1 MRDAERERPV
11 DRRGDGGGQ
20 ALHLG
25 LRHSRARTLGLNV
38 RSRIMPKPLSQILAF
53 MRETT

>member
-25 LRHSRARTLGLNV
+25 LQHSRARTLGLNV
-38 RSRIMPKPLSQILAF
+38 RESNQAETALPDFGF